1 MLLNKE
7 LKKVFY
13 YGYNY
18 YICIMEIYK
27 DIPNYEGIY
36 KVSNYGNV
44 QSKRTKNKWKQIGVH
59 NSKHY
64 ATISLRGN
72 GTIEYV
78 KLHILVISLFKDKIP
93 NKTFVNHIDKNIQ
106 NNHIDNLE
114 WVDNRENM
122 SHSFRFKNKTS
133 KYVGVCWKKRE
144 KKWSAEIYINKKRY
158 FLGMFLTE
166 ELAAEAYNDK
176 LSEFGI
182 TNKYK

>member
-1 MLLNKE
+1 MLLNKK

-27 DIPNYEGIY
+27 DVPNYEGIY
-36 KVSNYGNV
+36 RVSNYGNV
-44 QSKRTKNKWKQIGVH
+44 QSKRTKNKWKKIGSS
-59 NSKHY
+59 NPKHY
-64 ATISLRGN
+64 PKLSLRN
-72 GTIEYV
+72 GLKIEHV

-93 NKTFVNHIDKNIQ
+93 NKTFVNHIDKNIL
-106 NNHIDNLE
+106 NNHVDNLE

-133 KYVGVCWKKRE
+133 KYVGVCWKSRE
-144 KKWSAEIYINKKRY
+144 SKWSAEVYINKKRY
-158 FLGMFLTE
+158 FLGLFETE
-166 ELAAEAYNDK
+166 ELAANAYNNK
-176 LSEFGI
+176 LLEFGI